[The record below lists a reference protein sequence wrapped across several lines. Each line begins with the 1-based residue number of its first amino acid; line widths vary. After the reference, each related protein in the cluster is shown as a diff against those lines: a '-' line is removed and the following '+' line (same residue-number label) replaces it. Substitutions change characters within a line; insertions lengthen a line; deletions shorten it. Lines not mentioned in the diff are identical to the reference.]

1 MTPTIS
7 TPKNRA
13 QKAKYLAHDMFF
25 ILLGIACYA
34 FGWTGFILSQRITTG
49 GLAGISTIIHI
60 ITGQPAY
67 ISYNII
73 NVFLLIIAL
82 IFLGWKFSLKTVIGV
97 LLIAPMVTIG
107 ESLFGNQP
115 MLADQ
120 PFMALLIGS
129 VFCGLGLG
137 LVFGVNGSTGGTDV
151 IVAIINKYKNISLG
165 RAMIMVDLC
174 IIISSYFVNVYFAKE
189 TISSAKAIDLLV
201 YSAVEVLL
209 VSLTMDW
216 YVNSNRQSV
225 QFWIFSTKY
234 EEINEAIIKRLGR
247 GCTMLH
253 AEGGYSHQP
262 AKVLVVVVRK
272 RNSLPVYRIIQEIDP
287 KAFVSQGAVRGVYGE
302 GFDQISKSK

>member
-7 TPKNRA
+7 APKNRA

-129 VFCGLGLG
+129 VFCGFGLG

>member
-7 TPKNRA
+7 APKNRA

-107 ESLFGNQP
+107 ESLFGNRP

>member
-7 TPKNRA
+7 APKNRA